1 MGYWRRDREARDLTV
16 GGSSSQPAALDEAFL
31 LRVLGRGDTFSFAAD
46 DLADAID
53 EITTSAETTAAAST
67 HTRSATRS
75 VAEEATSVAT
85 AAEQMSAAMQE
96 VASSAASATSVAQD
110 AGVVVQEV
118 VTSAGR
124 LAASTER
131 IDGVVRAVAGISD
144 QTRLLALNATIEA
157 ARAGAAGRG
166 FAVVAEEV
174 KNLAGQTTAAT
185 TRIASQLAE
194 LVEDSE
200 QVNVAVAKIDEV
212 LQRVLGLQQTIAAAV
227 EQQSAVI
234 GEITRSASTVATSTA
249 DLETW
254 ATTSAEAADSAH
266 NAIDR
271 AQLWLGR
278 LRETA
283 TSQRADRERVAD
295 GVEVHP
301 VRAALT
307 AHAAWKQRIQDA
319 IRQRRLPAD
328 VDLARVARDDACD
341 FGRWLHSGEATRL
354 DPTRATKVTELHAR
368 FQQAAAAVFGA
379 IHDGHC
385 DEALRLTRAPDGYGG
400 AAPRLMD
407 TLMDWLVA
415 VGEA

>member
-1 MGYWRRDREARDLTV
+1 MSRWGRDRGARETAV
-16 GGSSSQPAALDEAFL
+16 GGSSLLADLDDAFL
-31 LRVLGRGDTFSFAAD
+31 LRVLGRGDTVSFAAD

-53 EITTSAETTAAAST
+53 EITASAETTAAAST

-85 AAEQMSAAMQE
+85 AAEEMSTAMQE

-110 AGVVVQEV
+110 AGGVVQEV
-118 VTSAGR
+118 VTSAQR

-131 IDGVVRAVAGISD
+131 IDGVVRTVAGISD

-157 ARAGAAGRG
+157 ARAGTAGRG

-185 TRIASQLAE
+185 TQIAAQLAE
-194 LVEDSE
+194 LVDDSE
-200 QVNVAVAKIDEV
+200 QVHVAVAKIDQV
-212 LQRVLGLQQTIAAAV
+212 LQRVLSLQQTIAAAV
-227 EQQSAVI
+227 EEQSAVI
-234 GEITRSASTVATSTA
+234 AEITRAASTVATSTA

-254 ATTSAEAADSAH
+254 ASTSSEAAESARH
-266 NAIDR
+266 AIDR

-278 LRETA
+278 LRQTA

-295 GVEVHP
+295 GVDVHP
-301 VRAALT
+301 VRAALK

-319 IRQRRLPAD
+319 IRQRRLPS
-328 VDLARVARDDACD
+328 DLDLTQVARDDACD
-341 FGRWLHSGEATRL
+341 FGRWLRSGEATRL
-354 DPTRATKVTELHAR
+354 DPARAAKVTELHAA
-368 FQQAAAAVFGA
+368 FHQAAAEVFSAV
-379 IHDGHC
+379 HDGDC
-385 DEALRLTRAPDGYGG
+385 DRALRLTRAPDGYGG

-407 TLMDWLVA
+407 NLMDWLVA